1 MKLLFK
7 YLIPYKLRIISTLSL
22 KTIGA
27 FMMLILPYLL
37 AYVIDT
43 IVPLK
48 DSHLIIFYGL
58 IMIFCS
64 IVGWFADVIANRN
77 ASWTAK
83 ESTTNIR
90 HDLFEKIL
98 SLSNKQV
105 DRLTIAS
112 LEQRLTSDTYNIHQL
127 VGSIQRMGVRAP
139 ILLIGGVVMTLLLDP
154 YLALVMLLT
163 LPFISFFVVLK
174 AKRGIPYY
182 IDVQHA
188 ADGMISI
195 VRENTQGMRVIKAL
209 SKSNDEIKR
218 YDQAN
223 QFLANKEQY
232 AANKMALIN
241 PMMNLMMNLG
251 LVAVVLVG
259 AYLVN
264 MGLSQTGKIIAFTN
278 YFTIIT
284 NAMMMVSRLFVML
297 SKGIASSN
305 RIEQIMMEGIDLTTR
320 EINQD
325 SSNSSYIEFDD
336 VCFSYLH
343 VKNNLDHISF
353 KLNKGDTLGII
364 GPTGSGKSTLLQC
377 LMRFYDIDSGRI
389 CINGKDIR
397 SIDLSTLRSYF
408 GTVFQYDVLFKDT
421 IEGNVK
427 FHRDIND
434 QEFTKALDVAQAS
447 FVFDKEKGLQSQVTS
462 KGTNLSGG
470 QKQRLAI
477 ARALA
482 NHPDI
487 LILDDATSALDYTTD
502 ARFRKALQKDY
513 DDITKIIVAQ
523 RVSSIAHASLI
534 LVMDQGKVIASGTHE
549 QLMDA
554 CELYASIAASQM
566 GGALLE

>member
-7 YLIPYKLRIISTLSL
+7 YLIPYKLRIILTLSL